1 MCNDCFS
8 SELYILNST
17 SWSLISLQLGI
28 EKSVAIIMEDIA
40 SSVGEVTVFLAVSAK
55 NYLCIG
61 MEDIK
66 EAIDPQK
73 VL

>member
-1 MCNDCFS
+1 
-8 SELYILNST
+8 
-17 SWSLISLQLGI
+17 
-28 EKSVAIIMEDIA
+28 VAIIMEDIA